1 MGFINKDQLAGIMS
15 AVKEYVS
22 SVTNETQSS
31 LHQYVD
37 EHNYIKTTY
46 SDLKKKRDNKELVPG
61 AQYRITDYQT
71 TTVQPYTE
79 SLGIR
84 FDVIVTAI
92 DEKTLSEDAKAINHE
107 YGEEGGFTPFDSSLF
122 EIKYCLDN
130 DVDRFA

>member
-22 SVTNETQSS
+22 SQSS
-31 LHQYVD
+31 LHRYVD

-61 AQYRITDYQT
+61 AQYRIVDYQT
-71 TTVQPYTE
+71 TSVQPHTE
-79 SLGIR
+79 INDIQ
-84 FDVIVTAI
+84 FDIVVTAI
-92 DEKTLSEDAKAINHE
+92 DKKTLSEDAKAINHDYE
-107 YGEEGGFTPFDSSLF
+107 EEGRYDSFDASLW

-130 DVDRFA
+130 NVDRFA